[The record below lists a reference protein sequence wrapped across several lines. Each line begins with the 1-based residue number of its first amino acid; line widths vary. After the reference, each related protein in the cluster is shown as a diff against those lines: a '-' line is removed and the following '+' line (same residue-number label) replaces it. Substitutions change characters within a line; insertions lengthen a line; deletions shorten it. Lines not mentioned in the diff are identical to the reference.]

1 MRNLEPVVAHLV
13 SLTALEWVNG
23 VLAVLAAGIAFGSIN
38 LMNKETVERGVAC
51 AFVTFAVGCLG
62 YALPGLLPV
71 AWGPSFDTLLLGGAL
86 ALLLANRRVS
96 LGKIVGKLSMG
107 VTVGS
112 WLVFFVAVS
121 L

>member
-1 MRNLEPVVAHLV
+1 MRSLDPVIAHLV

-23 VLAVLAAGIAFGSIN
+23 VLALLAAGVAFGSIN

-51 AFVTFAVGCLG
+51 AFVTFAAGCLG
-62 YALPGLLPV
+62 YALPGLFPLD
-71 AWGPSFDTLLLGGAL
+71 WGASFDTLLLGGAL

-96 LGKIVGKLSMG
+96 LGKIVGKLSIS

-112 WLVFFVAVS
+112 WMVFFVAVS
-121 L
+121 